1 MPPPD
6 GSTSSLWEWSIGIA
20 STLAAA
26 IAGWLAARRSGNQD
40 LSARLGVIERW
51 KDERQGSCDRQRNE
65 IMEELRKEIGRVVR
79 AAIQDREI
87 AYNKEL
93 AAIDKNL
100 ALQTQATQQIQEDVE
115 AIFGRLNRRS
125 DEQPLTRLTPHRRR
139 KDDSE

>member
-1 MPPPD
+1 MQPPED
-6 GSTSSLWEWSIGIA
+6 GGTLWQWLIGIA

-65 IMEELRKEIGRVVR
+65 IMEDLRQEMGAVVR
-79 AAIQDREI
+79 SAIQDMVIKHLRD
-87 AYNKEL
+87 L
-93 AAIDKNL
+93 AGLDKSL
-100 ALQTQATQQIQEDVE
+100 AVQAEAMRQIQADVE
-115 AIFGRLNRRS
+115 AIFGRLNRRG
-125 DEQPLTRLTPHRRR
+125 DDQNMARLTPHRRR